1 MKEEPGNSYSGI
13 VIFFLALL
21 NVVIHLYVSDN
32 LEYHRDELLYFSLG
46 LHPAAGYATVPPMIG
61 WIAGIMQGIF
71 GTSVFAVRLF
81 PAVMS
86 GVMVYLVAAIAR
98 EMGGSGYARI
108 LAATGFTISIVGL
121 RAFLFFQ
128 PVHIDIFFWTLIF
141 YLIIRYVN
149 TSSDK
154 YLLLLGIT
162 AGAGMLNKYLLG
174 LLILM
179 LLIIVPLTRYRTIF
193 TRRKF
198 WIGLLAGFIV
208 FLPNLIWQLVNG
220 IPVLNH
226 LSELE
231 RTQLVNVD
239 RTAFLIEQLIIPGM
253 ASVLTIAGIIHLF
266 TGRKA
271 WQYRFLGI
279 AVMAVILSLM
289 MMRGK
294 NYYTMGVFPFL
305 MAAGAVSWE
314 MTLKRTWS
322 RLTLILLLVLLTIP
336 SLPIGIPL
344 YGPEKLVSYFDG
356 LVTDYKMDFV
366 CRFED
371 GSIHPLPQDYADMLG
386 WEELTAIAAE
396 AWNMIEDKN
405 SAFIFC
411 ENYGYAGAVTI
422 IGQKY
427 GLPEAVSFNESFRY
441 WIPLVFHPDI
451 TSAVYVNDEVGED
464 VSQIFGKITRVGS
477 ISNPLSREF
486 GTSVW
491 LLEEPLGSFNS
502 FWLDTVKQ
510 FF

>member
-1 MKEEPGNSYSGI
+1 MKEEPGSNYSGI
-13 VIFFLALL
+13 VIFLLALL
-21 NVVIHLYVSDN
+21 NVGIHLLVSDN

-61 WIAGIMQGIF
+61 WIAGIMQAIF
-71 GTSVFAVRLF
+71 GNSVFAVRLF

-86 GVMVYLVAAIAR
+86 GVMVYLIAGIAR
-98 EMGGSGYARI
+98 ELGGSGYARI
-108 LAATGFTISIVGL
+108 LATAGFTVSIIGL

-128 PVHIDIFFWTLIF
+128 PVHIDIFFWTLVF
-141 YLIIRYVN
+141 YLVIRYVN

-162 AGAGMLNKYLLG
+162 AGAGLLNKYLLG
-174 LLILM
+174 LLILT
-179 LLIIVPLTRYRTIF
+179 LLVIVPFTRYRTIF
-193 TRRKF
+193 TRKNF
-198 WIGLLAGFIV
+198 WLGLLAGFIV
-208 FLPNLIWQLVNG
+208 FLPNFIWQFLNG
-220 IPVLNH
+220 LPVLNH
-226 LSELE
+226 LAELE

-239 RTAFLIEQLIIPGM
+239 RKAFLIEQLIIPGM

-266 TGRKA
+266 MSRKA

-279 AVMAVILSLM
+279 TALAVILSLM

-314 MTLKRTWS
+314 MTLKKTWS

-336 SLPIGIPL
+336 SLPIGIPV
-344 YGPEKLVSYFDG
+344 YGPDKLAGYFKV
-356 LVTDYKMDFV
+356 LVRDYKMDFV

-371 GSIHPLPQDYADMLG
+371 GSIRSLPQDYADMLG
-386 WEELTAIAAE
+386 WEELTGIAAE
-396 AWNMIEDKN
+396 AWNMIEDKK

-411 ENYGYAGAVTI
+411 ENYGYAGAVTV
-422 IGQKY
+422 IGKKY
-427 GLPEAVSFNESFRY
+427 GLPEAVSFNESFKY
-441 WIPLVFHPDI
+441 WIPLVFNPDI
-451 TSAVYVNDEVGED
+451 TSAVYINGEVGED
-464 VSQIFGKITRVGS
+464 VGQIFGKVTKVGS

-502 FWLDTVKQ
+502 FWLDSVKQ
-510 FF
+510 IF

>member
-1 MKEEPGNSYSGI
+1 
-13 VIFFLALL
+13 
-21 NVVIHLYVSDN
+21 
-32 LEYHRDELLYFSLG
+32 
-46 LHPAAGYATVPPMIG
+46 
-61 WIAGIMQGIF
+61 MQAIF

-98 EMGGSGYARI
+98 ELGGSGYARV
-108 LAATGFTISIVGL
+108 LAATGFVVSIIGL
-121 RAFLFFQ
+121 RSFLFFM

-141 YLIIRYVN
+141 YLVIRYVN
-149 TSSDK
+149 SSSDK
-154 YLLLLGIT
+154 YLLLIGIT
-162 AGAGMLNKYLLG
+162 TGAGLLNKYLLG
-174 LLILM
+174 LLILI
-179 LLIIVPLTRYRTIF
+179 LLIIVPLTMYRTIF

-198 WIGLLAGFIV
+198 WIGMLAGFIV

-220 IPVLNH
+220 LPVLNH

-266 TGRKA
+266 TSRKA

-279 AVMAVILSLM
+279 TALAVILSLM

-314 MTLKRTWS
+314 MTLKKTWP

-356 LVTDYKMDFV
+356 LKRDYKMDFI

-371 GSIHPLPQDYADMLG
+371 GSIHSLPQDYADMLG
-386 WEELTAIAAE
+386 WEELTGIAAE
-396 AWNMIEDKN
+396 AWNMIDDKN

-422 IGQKY
+422 IGKKY

-441 WIPLVFHPDI
+441 WIPLVFDPDI
-451 TSAVYVNDEVGED
+451 TSAVYINGEVGED
-464 VSQIFGKITRVGS
+464 IGQIFGKVTRVGS

-502 FWLDTVKQ
+502 FWLDSVKQ

>member
-13 VIFFLALL
+13 VIFLLALL
-21 NVVIHLYVSDN
+21 NVVIHLSVSDN

-71 GTSVFAVRLF
+71 GTSVFAVRIF

-108 LAATGFTISIVGL
+108 LAATGFVVSIIGL
-121 RAFLFFQ
+121 RSFLFFQ

-141 YLIIRYVN
+141 YLVIRYVN

-154 YLLLLGIT
+154 YLLLIGIT
-162 AGAGMLNKYLLG
+162 AGAGLLNKYLLG

-220 IPVLNH
+220 LPVLSH
-226 LSELE
+226 LVELE

-239 RTAFLIEQLIIPGM
+239 RTAFIIEQLIIPGM

-279 AVMAVILSLM
+279 VTLAVILSLM

-314 MTLKRTWS
+314 MTLKKTWS

-336 SLPIGIPL
+336 SLPIGIPVF
-344 YGPEKLVSYFDG
+344 GPEKLAGYFKV
-356 LVTDYKMDFV
+356 LVRDYKMDFI

-371 GSIHPLPQDYADMLG
+371 GSIRSLPQDYADMLG
-386 WEELTAIAAE
+386 WEEMTGLAAE

-422 IGQKY
+422 IGKKY
-427 GLPEAVSFNESFRY
+427 GLPEAVSFQESFRY
-441 WIPLVFHPDI
+441 WIPLVFNPDI
-451 TSAVYVNDEVGED
+451 TSAVYINDEVGED
-464 VSQIFGKITRVGS
+464 VGQIFGKITRVGS
-477 ISNPLSREF
+477 ISNPLSREW

-502 FWLDTVKQ
+502 FWLDNVKQ